1 MVQRKEV
8 LEILMSLED
17 IGELKLIRS
26 AINDRIRELGHRI
39 KYQLNKG
46 DSVIINSRKGTEDGI
61 IEKVNRTRAVVI
73 INGTH
78 WNVPFNMITKT

>member
-1 MVQRKEV
+1 MIERKEV

-26 AINDRIRELGHRI
+26 AVNDRIRELGHRI

-46 DSVIINSRKGTEDGI
+46 DSVITVSY
-61 IEKVNRTRAVVI
+61 
-73 INGTH
+73 TH
-78 WNVPFNMITKT
+78 LTLPTICSV

>member
-8 LEILMSLED
+8 LEILMSLDD

-26 AINDRIRELGHRI
+26 ALNDRIRELGHRI

-61 IEKVNRTRAVVI
+61 IEKVNRTRAVVR

-78 WNVPFNMITKT
+78 WNVPFNMITKP

>member
-26 AINDRIRELGHRI
+26 AVNDRINEIGKRV
-39 KYQLNKG
+39 KYKLNKG
-46 DSVIINSRKGTEDGI
+46 DSVIITSRKGVENGV
-61 IEKVNRTRAVVI
+61 IERINRTRAVVN
-73 INGTH
+73 INGSS
-78 WNVPFNMITKT
+78 WNVPFTMITKT